1 MSEYQTFTYCKN
13 VLNLDFFLELQI
25 LLSVFEIYAND
36 FNLMNN
42 KISKKIF
49 KKKSKKNSAIKN
61 VK

>member
-49 KKKSKKNSAIKN
+49 LKKSKKNSAIKN

>member
-25 LLSVFEIYAND
+25 LLNVFEIYAND

-49 KKKSKKNSAIKN
+49 
-61 VK
+61 